1 MKDGHQ
7 GVYGITGSLF
17 GNITAALNIRCTT
30 RLKPLRSVAARI
42 LFGVWLLGVFV
53 FSQYLTGQVKASLM
67 VKAPV
72 SRIDTVEELL
82 RREPPIRPVTLKATP
97 FMNMLQFSGL
107 DTYRALHERIVR
119 FSGEL
124 PQHEI
129 YTTSIL
135 KDVLDGRTAILMDTT
150 GNRIS
155 VARFCSTLGG
165 FFHVSRDILETA
177 DFRWYI
183 SKRLDKALVRA
194 MDVRIRWL
202 LEAGV
207 PFMRHHEMFPKPAT
221 CFLDSQG
228 VSPGDQYEDLRFA
241 DLSLAF
247 LLLPLAAAITSL
259 VLVAE
264 LVVHRCARRQRLG
277 LASRCSVVP

>member
-1 MKDGHQ
+1 MENGHQ
-7 GVYGITGSLF
+7 RVYGMTGSLF
-17 GNITAALNIRCTT
+17 GNITAALNIRSAT
-30 RLKPLRSVAARI
+30 RLKPLRGAAARI
-42 LFGVWLLGVFV
+42 LFGVWLLGIVV

-72 SRIDTVEELL
+72 SRIDTVTELL
-82 RREPPIRPVTLKATP
+82 SREPPIRPVTLKASP

-119 FSGEL
+119 FAGEL
-124 PQHEI
+124 PQSEI
-129 YTTSIL
+129 YTTKIL
-135 KDVLDGRTAILMDTT
+135 RDVLDGRTAILMDTT

-155 VARFCSTLGG
+155 VARSCSTLGG
-165 FFHVSRDILETA
+165 FFHVSSDILETA

-183 SKRLDKALVRA
+183 NQRLDKALVRA

-207 PFMRHHEMFPKPAT
+207 PFMRHHEMFPQPAT
-221 CFLDSQG
+221 CFLDFQG
-228 VSPGDQYEDLRFA
+228 APGDQYEDLRFQ

-247 LLLPLAAAITSL
+247 MFLPLAAAFTLL
-259 VLVAE
+259 VLGAE
-264 LVVHRCARRQRLG
+264 LVVHRCARLRRPRL
-277 LASRCSVVP
+277 ARR